1 MSRRT
6 VFLFAGQGSQYYQ
19 MGRGLYEHDPV
30 FRAEMDAL
38 DRVPQAL
45 AGVSVLKAMYGGRGK
60 GEPFDALGLTHP
72 AIFMVE
78 FALAQAVR
86 ARGVQPAC
94 VLGSSLGIYAALAV
108 AGALGAEEAL
118 AMVVRQAQVVERHG
132 PRGGMVGVLHAPRLF
147 EDSEFL
153 RARASL
159 AGRNF
164 ESHFVLS
171 APQANI
177 DAIEGALA
185 RAGAAHQWLPV
196 PYPFHSAWIDP
207 MREAFIDACPGQRVA
222 MPALPVV
229 CCAAGGALGEVTNDY
244 FWRVAREPMY
254 FMPAVAGLEAAGA
267 HDYLDLS
274 PSGTL
279 AGFLRYLK
287 APGSASRV
295 RAALSPFGRGDM
307 ETLDAALAALR

>member
-1 MSRRT
+1 MSRRA
-6 VFLFAGQGSQYYQ
+6 VFLFAGQGSQYHQ

-45 AGVSVLKAMYGGRGK
+45 AGVSVLQTLYGPRGK
-60 GEPFDALGLTHP
+60 GEPLDAIGLSHP

-78 FALAQAVR
+78 FALAQTVR
-86 ARGVQPAC
+86 ARGVEPAA

-108 AGALGAEEAL
+108 AGALAADEAL
-118 AMVVRQAQVVERHG
+118 AMVVRQAAVVERHC
-132 PRGGMVGVLHAPRLF
+132 PPGGMVGVLHDPRLF
-147 EDSEFL
+147 DDSEFL
-153 RARASL
+153 RARSAL

-164 ESHFVLS
+164 ESHFVLA

-177 DAIEGALA
+177 DAVESCLA
-185 RAGAAHQWLPV
+185 RAGVAHQWLPV

-207 MREAFIDACPGQRVA
+207 MRDAFIAACPGGRVGV
-222 MPALPVV
+222 PRLPVV
-229 CCAAGGALGEVTNDY
+229 CCAAGGPLGTVAPDY
-244 FWRVAREPMY
+244 FWRVAREPMH
-254 FMPAVAGLEAAGA
+254 FMPAVAGLEASGP

-279 AGFLRYLK
+279 AGFLRTLV
-287 APGSASRV
+287 AGGPGSRP

-307 ETLDAALAALR
+307 QTLAAALAALR